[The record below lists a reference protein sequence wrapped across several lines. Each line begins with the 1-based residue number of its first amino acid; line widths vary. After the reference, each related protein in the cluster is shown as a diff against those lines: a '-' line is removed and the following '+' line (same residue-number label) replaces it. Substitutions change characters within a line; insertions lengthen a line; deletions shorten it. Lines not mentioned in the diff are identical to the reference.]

1 MAECQVYAF
10 VREANSQR
18 VDCIYDQLY
27 CSLALH
33 NIDKKYF
40 KYPKYAN
47 PVFFHA
53 GLLKKVFLL
62 ILPEGIDIP
71 FSAGSRRLTSFVLE
85 RGAAAVMQ
93 LE

>member
-40 KYPKYAN
+40 LDVPY
-47 PVFFHA
+47 
-53 GLLKKVFLL
+53 
-62 ILPEGIDIP
+62 E
-71 FSAGSRRLTSFVLE
+71 E
-85 RGAAAVMQ
+85 
-93 LE
+93 E